1 MRVIEGKMIGTGLR
15 FAIIASRFNELIT
28 SKLIEGAKDALVR
41 HDVKH
46 QDIDLFWTPGAWEQP
61 LIAKEIALT
70 GKYDA
75 IIALGAVIKGDTSHN
90 EYIANETAK
99 GLALIALE
107 QKIPVTFGVITCD
120 TLEQAL
126 MRSGSKAGNKGAESA
141 LAALEAANVLKETP
155 NFEAESSNSS
165 PRPPNNKKNRKV
177 ITIANVV
184 LVKVPMHFVFVQQLV
199 LR

>member
-141 LAALEAANVLKETP
+141 LAALEATNVLKETRSLI
-155 NFEAESSNSS
+155 EGC
-165 PRPPNNKKNRKV
+165 NK
-177 ITIANVV
+177 
-184 LVKVPMHFVFVQQLV
+184 
-199 LR
+199 

>member
-70 GKYDA
+70 GKYDD

-141 LAALEAANVLKETP
+141 LAALEAANVLKETRSLI
-155 NFEAESSNSS
+155 EGC
-165 PRPPNNKKNRKV
+165 NK
-177 ITIANVV
+177 
-184 LVKVPMHFVFVQQLV
+184 
-199 LR
+199 

>member
-1 MRVIEGKMIGTGLR
+1 MRVIEGKMIGTGLK

-28 SKLIEGAKDALVR
+28 TKLIDGAKDILVR

-90 EYIANETAK
+90 EYVANETAK

-107 QKIPVTFGVITCD
+107 QKLPVTFGVITCD

-141 LAALEAANVLKETP
+141 LAALETANVLRETRSLV
-155 NFEAESSNSS
+155 EGC
-165 PRPPNNKKNRKV
+165 NK
-177 ITIANVV
+177 
-184 LVKVPMHFVFVQQLV
+184 
-199 LR
+199 